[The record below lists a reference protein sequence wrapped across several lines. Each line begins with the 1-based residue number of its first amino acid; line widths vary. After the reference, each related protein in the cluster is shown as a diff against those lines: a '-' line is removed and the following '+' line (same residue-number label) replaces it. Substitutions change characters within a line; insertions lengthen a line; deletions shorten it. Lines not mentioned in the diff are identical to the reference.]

1 MGNQPRELLQ
11 LNENDISECPR
22 FASNVTNVSSSLTVS
37 DEQT

>member
-11 LNENDISECPR
+11 LNDSDISECPR
-22 FASNVTNVSSSLTVS
+22 FASDVTNVSSFLTVA